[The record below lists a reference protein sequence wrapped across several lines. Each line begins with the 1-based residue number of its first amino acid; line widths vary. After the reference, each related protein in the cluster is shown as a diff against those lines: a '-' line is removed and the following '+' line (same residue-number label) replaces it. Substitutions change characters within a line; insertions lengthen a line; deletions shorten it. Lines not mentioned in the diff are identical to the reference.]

1 MIKERIMKVL
11 PLILLAAAVSFAGQY
26 SNDKMKK
33 VVDALK
39 TEQYDKAIDVVVDS
53 SAFIKDN
60 INVNTLKTQYI
71 NVFRVLNSQNGK
83 PFSFEI
89 LQIKTMGSIE
99 KTAYL
104 VNCEKNAWV
113 FVLTEYNNTQ
123 DKKQSIVNF
132 SMEASQDDA
141 ITKYS
146 K

>member
-1 MIKERIMKVL
+1 
-11 PLILLAAAVSFAGQY
+11 
-26 SNDKMKK
+26 
-33 VVDALK
+33 
-39 TEQYDKAIDVVVDS
+39 
-53 SAFIKDN
+53 
-60 INVNTLKTQYI
+60 
-71 NVFRVLNSQNGK
+71 
-83 PFSFEI
+83 
-89 LQIKTMGSIE
+89 MGSIE